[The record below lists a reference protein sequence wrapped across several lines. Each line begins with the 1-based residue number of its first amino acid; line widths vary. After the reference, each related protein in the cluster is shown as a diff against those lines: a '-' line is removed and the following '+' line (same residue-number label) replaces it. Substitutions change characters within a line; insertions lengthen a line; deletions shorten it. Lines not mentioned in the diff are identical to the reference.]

1 VLGSEKSRLV
11 NLIDYTHYL
20 EAARRLATQNSP
32 YKNLEYFSPPWF
44 AIALI
49 PLAYIPTNVSMLF
62 WLILC
67 LSSVFVAVNLWQDR
81 WVYPKSALTKYV
93 IAALF
98 CIAPPSL
105 YVYITGQ
112 ASAIVLLCLTGLLL
126 SLGSPWFTYLL
137 MTIGI
142 TIKPHLV
149 ILPLFIH
156 LLESIRKNSAK
167 VVVHIGFSLLLLA
180 VISTWFYP
188 RWLTEWIQALMTG
201 DYRGGPGLVSSGY
214 LGYREIGI
222 PIWLLVLPVFYTI
235 LIWYKEGQTPYMLC
249 LSMVSN
255 LLIIPYHRA
264 YDYVF
269 LYPASIYILSK
280 SVGSTPVLVAK
291 ILFLFSV
298 LILPLSSL
306 RMLSPIFTLIALL
319 ILHISESAS

>member
-1 VLGSEKSRLV
+1 MFGSEKSRLV

-20 EAARRLATQNSP
+20 EAARRLATHNSP

-81 WVYPKSALTKYV
+81 WVYPMSALTKYV

-112 ASAIVLLCLTGLLL
+112 ASAIVLL
-126 SLGSPWFTYLL
+126 
-137 MTIGI
+137 
-142 TIKPHLV
+142 
-149 ILPLFIH
+149 
-156 LLESIRKNSAK
+156 
-167 VVVHIGFSLLLLA
+167 
-180 VISTWFYP
+180 
-188 RWLTEWIQALMTG
+188 
-201 DYRGGPGLVSSGY
+201 
-214 LGYREIGI
+214 
-222 PIWLLVLPVFYTI
+222 
-235 LIWYKEGQTPYMLC
+235 
-249 LSMVSN
+249 
-255 LLIIPYHRA
+255 
-264 YDYVF
+264 
-269 LYPASIYILSK
+269 
-280 SVGSTPVLVAK
+280 
-291 ILFLFSV
+291 
-298 LILPLSSL
+298 SSL